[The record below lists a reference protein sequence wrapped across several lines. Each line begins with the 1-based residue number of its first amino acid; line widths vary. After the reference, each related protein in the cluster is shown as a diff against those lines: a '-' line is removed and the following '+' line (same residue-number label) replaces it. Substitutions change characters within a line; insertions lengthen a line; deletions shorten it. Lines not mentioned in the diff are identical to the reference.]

1 MAARGQAATGS
12 GGAGRMTGRAAEG
25 AAAKAGIRRVAETA
39 GVSVSTVSRALNG
52 YADVNPATR
61 ARIAAAAEEL
71 GYRPSY
77 AAAMLRRNQTDT
89 VTFMV
94 SKPWTKFVDPF
105 FLGILDGLE
114 LALSAQGFDLQVV
127 MARDYEAEHDVI
139 RRVVERQRSDALI
152 FARTRP
158 QDERIDWLEDR
169 GFPFVTI
176 GQTLRNS
183 HSFIDRDQRRI
194 GREAAHRLAA
204 LGHRRIAFL
213 STPHRYTYS
222 LHTREGF
229 HQGLAEAGLSPD
241 AGLEIEC
248 FLSRRTGEEAV
259 TQLFTGGASPTA
271 LFCGNDMIALSAMEG
286 LKRLGMAPG
295 QDVALIGCDDSPL
308 AAHVRPALTSFRLDQ
323 EALGIRLGRMILAR
337 LGGDTTLAQD
347 FVRGELVLR
356 ESDSPMRP
364 RGVA

>member
-1 MAARGQAATGS
+1 
-12 GGAGRMTGRAAEG
+12 MTTKVTDGPG
-25 AAAKAGIRRVAETA
+25 VKAGIRRVAETA

-61 ARIAAAAEEL
+61 AKVEAAAEEL

-127 MARDYEAEHDVI
+127 MARDYEAELDVI

-158 QDERIDWLEDR
+158 EDERIDWLEER
-169 GFPFVTI
+169 RFPFVTI
-176 GQTLRNS
+176 GQTNRNS
-183 HSFIDRDQRRI
+183 HGFIDRDQRRM
-194 GREAAHRLAA
+194 GREAVHRLAA

-213 STPHRYTYS
+213 STPYRYTYS
-222 LHTREGF
+222 LHAREGF
-229 HQGLAEAGLSPD
+229 NQGLADAGLSPD
-241 AGLEIEC
+241 PSLEIEC

-259 TQLFTGGASPTA
+259 TQLFTTGANPTA

-286 LKRLGMAPG
+286 LKRLGIAPG

-308 AAHVRPALTSFRLDQ
+308 AVHVRPALTSFRLDLD
-323 EALGIRLGRMILAR
+323 AMGIRLGRMILAR
-337 LGGDTTLAQD
+337 LGGETAITQE
-347 FVRGELVLR
+347 FVRGELVPR
-356 ESDSPMRP
+356 ESDSPMP
-364 RGVA
+364 PQGPQ

>member
-1 MAARGQAATGS
+1 MTAKSTEGT
-12 GGAGRMTGRAAEG
+12 AG
-25 AAAKAGIRRVAETA
+25 KAGIRLVAETA

-52 YADVNPATR
+52 YADVNPLTR
-61 ARIAAAAEEL
+61 AKVEAAAEEL

-127 MARDYEAEHDVI
+127 MARDYDAEHDVL

-158 QDERIDWLEDR
+158 EDERIDWLEDR

-176 GQTLRNS
+176 GQTRRNS
-183 HSFIDRDQRRI
+183 HSFIDRDQRAI
-194 GREAAHRLAA
+194 GRAAALRLGA
-204 LGHRRIAFL
+204 LGHRRIGVL
-213 STPHRYTYS
+213 STPYRYTYS
-222 LHTREGF
+222 LHALEGF
-229 HQGLAEAGLSPD
+229 RKGLAEAGISPD
-241 AGLEIEC
+241 PGLEFEC

-259 TQLFTGGASPTA
+259 THLFTSGAAPTA

-286 LKRLGMAPG
+286 LKRLGLTPG

-308 AAHVRPALTSFRLDQ
+308 AALARPALTSFRLDL
-323 EALGIRLGRMILAR
+323 EGMGIRLGRMVLAR
-337 LGGDTTLAQD
+337 LGGDTSAMQE
-347 FVRGELVLR
+347 FVQGELVLR
-356 ESDSPMRP
+356 ESDSPLRP
-364 RGVA
+364 RSLS

>member
-1 MAARGQAATGS
+1 MTTKGS
-12 GGAGRMTGRAAEG
+12 DGLP
-25 AAAKAGIRRVAETA
+25 AKAGIRLVAETA

-52 YADVNPATR
+52 YSDVNPETR
-61 ARIAAAAEEL
+61 AKVAAAAEEL

-94 SKPWTKFVDPF
+94 SKPWTRFVDPY

-127 MARDYEAEHDVI
+127 MARDYEMEHEVV
-139 RRVVERQRSDALI
+139 RRVVQRQRSDALI

-158 QDERIDWLEDR
+158 EDERIDWLEER
-169 GFPFVTI
+169 GFPFVTV

-183 HSFIDRDQRRI
+183 HSFIDRDQVQI

-213 STPHRYTYS
+213 STPYRYTYS
-222 LHTREGF
+222 LHTRQGF
-229 HQGLAEAGLSPD
+229 HQGLAEAGLACDP
-241 AGLEIEC
+241 ALEIEC

-259 TQLFTGGASPTA
+259 TQLFTTGANPTA

-286 LKRLGMAPG
+286 LKRLGLTPG
-295 QDVALIGCDDSPL
+295 QDVALIGCDDTPV
-308 AAHVRPALTSFRLDQ
+308 AAHVRPALTSYRLDLD
-323 EALGIRLGRMILAR
+323 AMGIRLGRMILAR
-337 LGGDTTLAQD
+337 LGGDITPRHE
-347 FVRGELVLR
+347 FMRGELVPR
-356 ESDSPMRP
+356 ESDSPMRLK
-364 RGVA
+364 GLS

>member
-1 MAARGQAATGS
+1 MTSRLAEGS
-12 GGAGRMTGRAAEG
+12 G
-25 AAAKAGIRRVAETA
+25 AKAGIRRVAETA

-61 ARIAAAAEEL
+61 AKVEAAAEEL

-127 MARDYEAEHDVI
+127 MARDYDAEHDVI

-158 QDERIDWLEDR
+158 EDERIDWLEDR

-176 GQTLRNS
+176 GQTRRNS
-183 HSFIDRDQRRI
+183 HSFIDRDQCAI
-194 GREAAHRLAA
+194 GRAAALRLGA
-204 LGHRRIAFL
+204 LGHRRIGVL

-222 LHTREGF
+222 LHALEGF
-229 HQGLAEAGLSPD
+229 RQGLAEAGITPD
-241 AGLEIEC
+241 PCLEVEC

-259 TQLFTGGASPTA
+259 THLFTAGAAPTA

-286 LKRLGMAPG
+286 LKRLGLTPG

-308 AAHVRPALTSFRLDQ
+308 AGLARPALTSFRLDL
-323 EALGIRLGRMILAR
+323 EGMGIRLGRMILAR
-337 LGGDTTLAQD
+337 LGGDATVTQA
-347 FVRGELVLR
+347 FVQGELVLR
-356 ESDSPMRP
+356 ESDSPLRP
-364 RGVA
+364 RSQP

>member
-1 MAARGQAATGS
+1 MTETFLVSGPARGLSVTERGAD
-12 GGAGRMTGRAAEG
+12 GAG
-25 AAAKAGIRRVAETA
+25 AKAGIRRVAETA

-52 YADVNPATR
+52 YADVNAETR
-61 ARIAAAAEEL
+61 AKVAAAAERL

-77 AAAMLRRNQTDT
+77 AAAMLRRNQSDT

-94 SKPWTKFVDPF
+94 SKPWTKFVDPI

-114 LALSAQGFDLQVV
+114 HALSAQGFDLQVV

-158 QDERIDWLEDR
+158 EDERIDWLEAR

-176 GQTLRNS
+176 GQTNRNS
-183 HSFIDRDQRRI
+183 HAFIDRDQRRV
-194 GREAAHRLAA
+194 GLEAAHRLAA

-213 STPHRYTYS
+213 STPYRYTYS
-222 LHTREGF
+222 LHTRDGF
-229 HQGLAEAGLSPD
+229 LQGLAEAGLAPD
-241 AGLEIEC
+241 PGLEIEC
-248 FLSRRTGEEAV
+248 FLSRQTGEEAV
-259 TQLFTGGASPTA
+259 TQLFTRGANPTA
-271 LFCGNDMIALSAMEG
+271 IFCGNDMIALSAMEG
-286 LKRLGMAPG
+286 LKRLGLTPG

-337 LGGDTTLAQD
+337 LGGDTSCPQE

-356 ESDSPMRP
+356 ESDSPLRP
-364 RGVA
+364 KALA

>member
-1 MAARGQAATGS
+1 
-12 GGAGRMTGRAAEG
+12 MTMRVADGPAV
-25 AAAKAGIRRVAETA
+25 KAGIRQVAESA

-52 YADVNPATR
+52 YTDVNAATR
-61 ARIAAAAEEL
+61 AKVAAAAEEL

-94 SKPWTKFVDPF
+94 SKPWTRFVDPF

-114 LALSAQGFDLQVV
+114 LALSAQGYDLQVV

-158 QDERIDWLEDR
+158 VDERIDWLEER

-176 GQTLRNS
+176 GQTNRNS
-183 HSFIDRDQRRI
+183 HGFIDRDQRRVGI
-194 GREAAHRLAA
+194 EAVHRLAA

-213 STPHRYTYS
+213 STPCRYTYS
-222 LHTREGF
+222 LHGREGYR
-229 HQGLAEAGLSPD
+229 QGLTEAGLPHD
-241 AGLEIEC
+241 PALEIEC

-259 TQLFTGGASPTA
+259 TQLFTTGANPTA

-286 LKRLGMAPG
+286 LKRLGLTPG

-308 AAHVRPALTSFRLDQ
+308 AAHVRPALTSFRLDLD
-323 EALGIRLGRMILAR
+323 AMGIRLGRMILGR
-337 LGGDTTLAQD
+337 LGGDPAVTQE
-347 FVRGELVLR
+347 FVRGEMVLR

-364 RGVA
+364 KGLA

>member
-1 MAARGQAATGS
+1 
-12 GGAGRMTGRAAEG
+12 MTTKVADGP
-25 AAAKAGIRRVAETA
+25 AAKAGIRRVAESA

-61 ARIAAAAEEL
+61 AKVAAAAEEL

-114 LALSAQGFDLQVV
+114 LALSAQGYDLQVV
-127 MARDYEAEHDVI
+127 MARDYEAEHEVI

-158 QDERIDWLEDR
+158 EDERIDWLEER

-176 GQTLRNS
+176 GQTNRNS
-183 HSFIDRDQRRI
+183 HGFIDRDQRRV
-194 GREAAHRLAA
+194 GVEAVHRLAA

-213 STPHRYTYS
+213 STPYRYTYS
-222 LHTREGF
+222 VLGREGYR
-229 HQGLAEAGLSPD
+229 QGLAEAGLPND
-241 AGLEIEC
+241 PALEIEC

-259 TQLFTGGASPTA
+259 TQLFTTGANPTA

-286 LKRLGMAPG
+286 LKRLGLTPG

-308 AAHVRPALTSFRLDQ
+308 AAHVRPALTSFRLDLD
-323 EALGIRLGRMILAR
+323 AMGIRLGRMILAR
-337 LGGDTTLAQD
+337 LGGDTSTPQE
-347 FVRGELVLR
+347 FVRGEMVLR

-364 RGVA
+364 KGLG